1 VPRSGVFINLDR
13 STGRRAAM
21 QAQLQAA
28 GLDWVR
34 RLPAVDGTQ
43 LAPSTAS
50 RLSRRRC

>member
-1 VPRSGVFINLDR
+1 
-13 STGRRAAM
+13 M